1 MKIKHLL
8 LGAVVVALM
17 TACGG
22 NKNTESTTESTPETV
37 TEQVEATVT
46 EEQPA
51 EEPVAQTP
59 AKKNTT
65 TSSKSTTKEE
75 TTTKKETKVEDPCKA
90 KVATFSAF
98 VANLEVAKRD
108 KDKGAKEQ
116 KAYKA
121 LKAQARE
128 QENAVKDCATGE
140 YKSVVNSLR
149 TKVKTITM

>member
-1 MKIKHLL
+1 MKIRHLL

-22 NKNTESTTESTPETV
+22 NKNAETTTESTPETV

-51 EEPVAQTP
+51 EEPVAEAP
-59 AKKNTT
+59 AKK
-65 TSSKSTTKEE
+65 S
-75 TTTKKETKVEDPCKA
+75 TTTKATAKETTKKTETKAEDPCKA
-90 KVATFSAF
+90 KVAAFSAY
-98 VANLEVAKRD
+98 VAKLEVAKRD
-108 KDKGAKEQ
+108 KDAGAKQ
-116 KAYKA
+116 MKAYKE
-121 LKAQARE
+121 LKAQARD
-128 QENAVKDCATGE
+128 QENSIKDCATGE